1 MAIDFREP
9 SVMTVELAGRQVDVL
24 RLDEIH
30 PVVSGNKW
38 YKLKSYIQ
46 YIQAHSLKGFIT
58 FGGAYSNHL
67 HAAAMAARA
76 YGLHSIAV
84 IRGREFADRLNDTL
98 LACSAE
104 GMELQFVDR
113 SVYDRKENDVFLDGL
128 RKAYPGYYIIPEGGS
143 GFLGRQG
150 VAEICKYI
158 PPSYTHILLPAGSG
172 TTLRGI
178 RDTIPEDRQVLGF
191 APMKKG
197 AYLNEVLQCWKG
209 NWKITDDYHFGGFG
223 KHTPDLIDY
232 MNRLFC
238 QQGLPTDRVY
248 TAKMF
253 RGIEDLISKG
263 YFDGS
268 ARLLALHT
276 GGLQGNH
283 TLKGQLEF

>member
-1 MAIDFREP
+1 MAIDFLEP
-9 SVMTVELAGRQVDVL
+9 SVMTVELAGWQVDVL

-67 HAAAMAARA
+67 HAAAVAARA
-76 YGLHSIAV
+76 YGLGSVAV
-84 IRGREFADRLNDTL
+84 IRGGEFADRLNDTL
-98 LACSAE
+98 LACRAA
-104 GMELQFVDR
+104 GMELRFVDR
-113 SVYDRKENDVFLDGL
+113 SVYDRKESDAFLDGL
-128 RKAYPGYYIIPEGGS
+128 SAAYPGYYIIPEGGS
-143 GFLGRQG
+143 GPLGRKG
-150 VAEICKYI
+150 VAELCKYI
-158 PPSYTHILLPAGSG
+158 PASYTHILLSVGSG
-172 TTLRGI
+172 TTLQGI
-178 RDTIPEDRQVLGF
+178 RDIIPEDRQVLGF
-191 APMKKG
+191 APMKRG
-197 AYLNEVLQCWKG
+197 AYLNEALQCRKG

-223 KHTPDLIDY
+223 KHTPDLIEY

-238 QQGLPTDRVY
+238 RQGLPTDRVY

-253 RGIEDLISKG
+253 RGIEDLIRKG

-283 TLKGQLEF
+283 TLKGQLKF